1 MHSWYHIKWITF
13 LTPKTSTSR
22 SVSHIFTHNLLVCYD
37 WWRRLRPFVMRLPLH
52 TYFLALIE
60 TYWHTYGPNTI
71 SYHRKTIDICVF
83 VLLFW
88 LPFESFYSP
97 IVVSEFIKIQ
107 IQRPSEK
114 YFAYLYKIRRV
125 RYETEC
131 KIPVVQGNVE
141 LRCKKHNKVMV
152 RSIPPPL
159 SLTPWQIIP
168 SRCLGLIPSESYVQ
182 LHAPVEC
189 MV

>member
-1 MHSWYHIKWITF
+1 MF
-13 LTPKTSTSR
+13 
-22 SVSHIFTHNLLVCYD
+22 
-37 WWRRLRPFVMRLPLH
+37 
-52 TYFLALIE
+52 
-60 TYWHTYGPNTI
+60 
-71 SYHRKTIDICVF
+71 TIDISIYICLF

-88 LPFESFYSP
+88 LPFERFYSP

-131 KIPVVQGNVE
+131 EIPVVCGNVE
-141 LRCKKHNKVMV
+141 LRCKHNKVMV

-159 SLTPWQIIP
+159 SLTLWQIIP
-168 SRCLGLIPSESYVQ
+168 SRCLRLIPSEFYVQ
-182 LHAPVEC
+182 LHAPVEWSLFKYGVNTHC
-189 MV
+189 FKCLAVLGTLQSTYIASSIA